1 MKLQHPDNTG
11 RPIDVDDERADL
23 LKLNG
28 WAEVAAPKSDDKK

>member
-11 RPIDVDDERADL
+11 RPIEVDEERAVL

-28 WAEVAAPKSDDKK
+28 WAEVEPKSDDKK